1 MNSGRRDTHRLRNLI
16 ASVALMIGFIGVA
29 SWLVDRPFIVSHVLS
44 LVNMKSAWK
53 VEAEFIDIDFV
64 TMSVS
69 ARDIRAEHR
78 KEQRRLSIQNLKVGL
93 NPFGLLKGEILFD
106 EFDISGLS
114 ASFPKREIKKKKQ
127 PGKINLAR
135 IILLKNIALDE
146 GIIRQMDIKVGD
158 EFEISTDEARLSIS
172 SDLFSRTNIKLR
184 VDGAL
189 AEKSGERIAGSGTV
203 LLDAS
208 TNFGKWGDEFPYVN
222 DLSGKLRIS
231 DARMSGLDMREFSAK
246 AEYKSDLLILKDL
259 FIKTGE
265 HPLSG
270 RLSADLSS
278 EEFNLSI
285 GIKNPIYLPYIAK
298 PSITFDT
305 GGKVWG
311 EIELEGTGFLPSKS
325 EGKGNV
331 DISYLFD
338 ANPESPVNLKSALDW
353 KNGMLHLV
361 NAALTTEG
369 VHIPAS
375 GFVDIPGKKI
385 SFSAKG
391 ENFPIENFFKTFND
405 PRLKKIFGRTDF
417 SGTFEGWGKK
427 FQADVKGTAK
437 NAGWFPITT
446 EIANAHFT
454 ATYDRL
460 ALVGEVFDSLGKTG
474 NADLVIDMGEKLPS
488 GIRSKKI
495 SLKASLKN
503 HTLDNSFEFMNLTG
517 AGDGSIDLSGTHES
531 VTAKASGAIRGGS
544 IKGIKFESASLD
556 ADISKKKAV
565 FKNIQIAAFRSKSAS
580 AGEVIADISPDGT
593 RFHGTPTPGITIDA
607 SYANNSHRWNIK
619 EISIEADASEE
630 DDLGPTRA
638 TMNGYITPEGPI
650 DLRVKGVLDLTYT
663 RPALPMLRSGSGEV
677 GLDLHF
683 TGQSEN
689 PAIKGSIDLNGN
701 SLMFRN
707 FPLSMENLTGSFVFE
722 GQKINM
728 KDVKSRSDEG
738 QMSFNGWIEHKNMRE
753 SAVDLSVSGNAMRF
767 RNSENNL
774 SLEFEGSLELK
785 GKFPSPHLSGDIS
798 IIDGIYAKDFNILD
812 QFIKDKSDNK
822 KSYAQE
828 VSYEIN
834 PSLDLRVKNSG
845 DFEIKNNVGR
855 IWLRFDAEVKGSLQK
870 PVVSG
875 AISASEGEIYYLG
888 LLFDVDKGFVEFR
901 GNYQEPYIEVHAS
914 KEVSI
919 YNISL
924 ALYGNTDNLRL
935 DLSATSPS
943 GPLEKRDVVSLIMF
957 GITEQEREMYA
968 RERSGDYT
976 SSLLAKSL
984 SSVVERPFTKYTR
997 LDVFRLEAADPNS
1010 NSISRLYVGKQLS
1023 DRLGINFST
1032 DIGTN
1037 ESEQT
1042 IIAEYLLTDH
1052 LLLRGSQSTD
1062 NVSEISGLL
1071 RFRMR

>member
-1 MNSGRRDTHRLRNLI
+1 
-16 ASVALMIGFIGVA
+16 
-29 SWLVDRPFIVSHVLS
+29 
-44 LVNMKSAWK
+44 
-53 VEAEFIDIDFV
+53 
-64 TMSVS
+64 
-69 ARDIRAEHR
+69 
-78 KEQRRLSIQNLKVGL
+78 
-93 NPFGLLKGEILFD
+93 
-106 EFDISGLS
+106 
-114 ASFPKREIKKKKQ
+114 
-127 PGKINLAR
+127 
-135 IILLKNIALDE
+135 
-146 GIIRQMDIKVGD
+146 
-158 EFEISTDEARLSIS
+158 
-172 SDLFSRTNIKLR
+172 
-184 VDGAL
+184 
-189 AEKSGERIAGSGTV
+189 
-203 LLDAS
+203 
-208 TNFGKWGDEFPYVN
+208 
-222 DLSGKLRIS
+222 
-231 DARMSGLDMREFSAK
+231 
-246 AEYKSDLLILKDL
+246 
-259 FIKTGE
+259 
-265 HPLSG
+265 
-270 RLSADLSS
+270 
-278 EEFNLSI
+278 
-285 GIKNPIYLPYIAK
+285 
-298 PSITFDT
+298 
-305 GGKVWG
+305 
-311 EIELEGTGFLPSKS
+311 
-325 EGKGNV
+325 
-331 DISYLFD
+331 
-338 ANPESPVNLKSALDW
+338 
-353 KNGMLHLV
+353 
-361 NAALTTEG
+361 
-369 VHIPAS
+369 
-375 GFVDIPGKKI
+375 
-385 SFSAKG
+385 
-391 ENFPIENFFKTFND
+391 
-405 PRLKKIFGRTDF
+405 
-417 SGTFEGWGKK
+417 
-427 FQADVKGTAK
+427 
-437 NAGWFPITT
+437 
-446 EIANAHFT
+446 
-454 ATYDRL
+454 
-460 ALVGEVFDSLGKTG
+460 
-474 NADLVIDMGEKLPS
+474 
-488 GIRSKKI
+488 
-495 SLKASLKN
+495 
-503 HTLDNSFEFMNLTG
+503 
-517 AGDGSIDLSGTHES
+517 
-531 VTAKASGAIRGGS
+531 
-544 IKGIKFESASLD
+544 
-556 ADISKKKAV
+556 
-565 FKNIQIAAFRSKSAS
+565 
-580 AGEVIADISPDGT
+580 
-593 RFHGTPTPGITIDA
+593 
-607 SYANNSHRWNIK
+607 
-619 EISIEADASEE
+619 
-630 DDLGPTRA
+630 A

-914 KEVSI
+914 KKVSI

-997 LDVFRLEAADPNS
+997 LDIFRLEAADPNS